1 MTKFLVGTE
10 QNVSCHDLRAKYPSL
25 TTGVYDIN
33 PTKGKSANFQ
43 VFCDMTS
50 KDSIGVTVIGHDSE
64 SRTKV
69 DGYGAPGS
77 YLRNIKYDNTMEQ
90 IVAVIDKSAYCE
102 QFIKYECD
110 DSRLLKDGTS
120 WWVSRQGNRMNYWGG
135 AAVDSGKCACG
146 MTNSCAYGFSCNC
159 DGESSDWHEDSGFLT
174 DKSTLPVTQLRIG
187 DTGDSAG
194 YGYYTLGK
202 LYCW

>member
-1 MTKFLVGTE
+1 MDTNSSPF
-10 QNVSCHDLRAKYPSL
+10 P
-25 TTGVYDIN
+25 
-33 PTKGKSANFQ
+33 

-50 KDSIGVTVIGHDSE
+50 KGGIGVTVIGHNSE

-77 YLRNIKYDNTMEQ
+77 YMRNINYDNTIEQ
-90 IVAVIDKSAYCE
+90 IVALINQSTSCE

-110 DSRLLKDGTS
+110 DSQLLKHGSS

-135 AAVDSGKCACG
+135 AAVDSGMCACG
-146 MTNSCAYGFSCNC
+146 MNNNCARGSSCNC
-159 DGESSDWHEDSGFLT
+159 DGKSSDWHEDSGFLT
-174 DKSTLPVTQLRIG
+174 DKSTLPVIQLRIG

-202 LYCW
+202 LLCW